1 MTKSDKRE
9 REQSL
14 STALNI
20 VTSKEKTVKDTRM
33 VCYIETCAL
42 MLEYALFKLDALRT
56 ED

>member
-9 REQSL
+9 LEQSL
-14 STALNI
+14 TTALNI
-20 VTSKEKTVKDTRM
+20 VTSKEKTVKDTKM

-42 MLEYALFKLDALRT
+42 MLEYALFELDALRT